1 MRHGNTY
8 TPCNRMNVSKP
19 VPRGTVRGEVAMSSF
34 GSKPVVDDLVQKL
47 NQSLDI
53 PIVPESVEEQGIR
66 WLVEKCTPHI
76 PEWAIAAMA
85 TVADGVTM
93 DELKPLSEVLTTEIN
108 KALDIPGAPEFVEEK
123 LIGLFVNGLLEY
135 ELNGHSLPKE

>member
-1 MRHGNTY
+1 MQSHESFTTSSMPERD
-8 TPCNRMNVSKP
+8 
-19 VPRGTVRGEVAMSSF
+19 GEVAMF
-34 GSKPVVDDLVQKL
+34 GSKPVIDDLVRKI
-47 NQSLDI
+47 NENLDI
-53 PIVPESVEEQGIR
+53 PLVPEEVEAKGIL

-93 DELKPLSEVLTTEIN
+93 DELKTLAEVLTTEIN

-123 LIGLFVNGLLEY
+123 LIGLVVNGLLEY
-135 ELNGHSLPKE
+135 ALHDHALPKE